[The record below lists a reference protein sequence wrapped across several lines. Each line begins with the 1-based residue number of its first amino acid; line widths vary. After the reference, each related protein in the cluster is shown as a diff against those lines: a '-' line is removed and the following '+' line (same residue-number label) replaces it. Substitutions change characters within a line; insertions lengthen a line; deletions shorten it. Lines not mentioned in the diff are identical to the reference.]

1 MKWMPGTVTSAWS
14 GQTRLGGRRIQVL
27 LLLLQGEAHIA
38 GPGTGDLNL
47 PGSPGD
53 AFGGGFGRLADGS
66 GIAGSRRAGWAGG
79 FR

>member
-1 MKWMPGTVTSAWS
+1 MIRGRAD
-14 GQTRLGGRRIQVL
+14 RLERIGL
-27 LLLLQGEAHIA
+27 LVAV
-38 GPGTGDLNL
+38 L